1 MTRVG
6 VVVPAYRPDLDRLG
20 RYVRSLDAELEP
32 ATIRIELDA
41 PESGVR
47 EALAELPA
55 TVNAVPYRRG
65 KGAAITAGFEAL
77 STDVRAFAD
86 ADGSTPAESVADVLA
101 PLTDGRADLA
111 VGSRRHPEARVRS
124 HQTRLRRRMGDGFAW
139 LARRLL
145 DADLYDFQ
153 CGAKGV
159 TDDAWTAVRDHL
171 YEPGFAWDIEL
182 IAITAALG
190 YRIAEVPITWEDA
203 PDSTVSTLA
212 TPVSM
217 AQGLFR
223 ARHRARIL
231 QDSRLHSAIDRTG
244 TERALIDREPD
255 PDPDHGD

>member
-1 MTRVG
+1 MARVG
-6 VVVPAYRPDLDRLG
+6 LVVPAYRPDLDRLG
-20 RYVRSLDAELEP
+20 RYVRSLDAELDP

-41 PESGVR
+41 PESGVP

-77 STDVRAFAD
+77 STEVRAFAD
-86 ADGSTPAESVADVLA
+86 ADGSTPAGSVADVLA

-111 VGSRRHPEARVRS
+111 VGSRRHPEANVRS

-159 TDDAWTAVRDHL
+159 TADAWTAARDHL

-203 PDSTVSTLA
+203 PDSTVSALA
-212 TPVSM
+212 TPVRM
-217 AQGLFR
+217 AEGLFR

-231 QDSRLHSAIDRTG
+231 QDSRLHSALDRTAG
-244 TERALIDREPD
+244 ERALIDRD
-255 PDPDHGD
+255 PDRGD